1 MATVAEAKV
10 RHRRPYPGF
19 LMKLVGAETAIQ
31 THKALAAYVFLSP
44 WLIGLVLF
52 YVGPIVASAY
62 LSLNDYDIIST
73 PRWVGLGNYERAF
86 FDDSLFWPSFRRTL
100 TYAVVSVPL
109 GLSGSLIL
117 AMLLN
122 QSLKAT
128 NIFRTL
134 YFLPHLTPSVAMAI
148 LWVWLLHPHNGPV
161 NRVLD
166 LIGIQGPR
174 WFASED
180 WALPALIMISMWAGM
195 GGNRMLI
202 FLAGL
207 QGVPEELHDAAAID
221 GAGAWRKFWNITIP
235 MISPT
240 ILFNLILGVIGALK
254 VFTMSFV
261 ATGGGPNYATWF
273 YALHLYRNSFEYFR
287 MGYGCAMAWFL
298 AVVLL
303 IFTAIQLETSRRW
316 VYYAGEGGA

>member
-122 QSLKAT
+122 QSLK
-128 NIFRTL
+128 
-134 YFLPHLTPSVAMAI
+134 
-148 LWVWLLHPHNGPV
+148 
-161 NRVLD
+161 RV
-166 LIGIQGPR
+166 
-174 WFASED
+174 
-180 WALPALIMISMWAGM
+180 
-195 GGNRMLI
+195 
-202 FLAGL
+202 
-207 QGVPEELHDAAAID
+207 
-221 GAGAWRKFWNITIP
+221 
-235 MISPT
+235 
-240 ILFNLILGVIGALK
+240 
-254 VFTMSFV
+254 
-261 ATGGGPNYATWF
+261 
-273 YALHLYRNSFEYFR
+273 
-287 MGYGCAMAWFL
+287 
-298 AVVLL
+298 
-303 IFTAIQLETSRRW
+303 
-316 VYYAGEGGA
+316 